1 MSIIPKLW
9 EARIAQGTEEFW
21 VPAVLA
27 AASAGT
33 QYVNQQNANSKQ
45 QAGEVQTI
53 LDQQKLQQQAN
64 GGVKALTQSIA
75 NDSPNTIANQAT
87 GAYVSQLRK
96 NAAGTASGG
105 SGGSSI
111 LFGAPTSS
119 LPTNI
124 KGSSRYGADTAASQ
138 SQVEDY
144 GNQLAGEMGQIDAA
158 TRQRQNEGLAAG
170 TLATTLNGLGAQ
182 SYTQN
187 FVDQLK
193 ANVAGQS
200 SPWLTLLSG
209 ALGGAGNTLSKNM
222 APSAT
227 PSAGTSFTGDGS
239 VNGGYG
245 LPGSGATAPSVN
257 PWFDTSGQT
266 NG

>member
-9 EARIAQGTEEFW
+9 AQRIVGGTEGFW
-21 VPAVLA
+21 IPAVLA

-33 QYVNQQNANSKQ
+33 QYVNTQNANSKQ

-75 NDSPNTIANQAT
+75 NDSPNTLANQAT

-96 NAAGTASGG
+96 NAAGTQTG
-105 SGGSSI
+105 SGNNSSI

-138 SQVEDY
+138 GQVQSF

-187 FVDQLK
+187 FVDQLR
-193 ANVAGQS
+193 ANTAGQA

-227 PSAGTSFTGDGS
+227 PSAGAAFTGDGS
-239 VNGGYG
+239 INGRYG
-245 LPGSGATAPSVN
+245 LPGSTATMPQAPQLWDPTV
-257 PWFDTSGQT
+257 PQ
-266 NG
+266 